1 MQNPTYLTN
10 TGADDHKMNQSRP
23 FRKPPDVEE
32 ALSSMLWTPYD
43 NNASDTDSSLD
54 DSNDGSPGDLG
65 SGSSFLHHHHHHI
78 QNNNYLPSS
87 SAALKRSFSEWNYRS
102 KPVVGHNRYSYPYG
116 GYSGA
121 TMVAP
126 PLDPAANSSVNGYWN
141 SNNIYSNGS
150 YSGPAS
156 AGFFPPYLD
165 WKDRPLVPLLP
176 FSLLGVETTVTPGG
190 GGRMT
195 GSAVPAPG
203 AIGFGASFYEDDLL
217 NSNMMLGVND
227 SSSSSFADYQ
237 VSGG

>member
-1 MQNPTYLTN
+1 
-10 TGADDHKMNQSRP
+10 MNQSRP

-65 SGSSFLHHHHHHI
+65 SGSSSSHHHHHHN
-78 QNNNYLPSS
+78 QNNNNNYLPSS

-102 KPVVGHNRYSYPYG
+102 KPVVGHNRYSYPHG
-116 GYSGA
+116 GYGFHHSGT

-126 PLDPAANSSVNGYWN
+126 PLDPGANSSVNGYWN

-150 YSGPAS
+150 CSGSAS

-165 WKDRPLVPLLP
+165 WKDRPLVPLVPVHTPLLP
-176 FSLLGVETTVTPGG
+176 FSLLGVETAVTPGG
-190 GGRMT
+190 GRMT
-195 GSAVPAPG
+195 NSAAVVPALG
-203 AIGFGASFYEDDLL
+203 ATGFGASFYEDDLL